1 MKRFLFIISLIT
13 LCIIFFIFSCTTK
26 NLNIIADLPYTVKE
40 VSGTEITKDS
50 DLLWM
55 VNDAGNSSK
64 IFGLNQK
71 GKIIKELKVNA
82 KNKDW
87 EDLTSDDN
95 GNLYIGDFG
104 NNDNDR
110 KNLSILKIKK
120 EDLDSD
126 KTIEV
131 EKIKF
136 HFPDQK
142 KFPPKKS
149 KQYFDCEA
157 LFFLNDSLYF
167 FTKSRV
173 DENHGKTTL
182 YKVPAIKG
190 DYEAIRIASYTANC
204 NIITCW
210 TTSADISPD
219 KTKVALLTPNAI
231 LLFTDFDGD
240 NFFSGKVTEIEF
252 EFITQKESICFKDN
266 NTLFITD
273 EYTYGL
279 GGNLY
284 KYKIH

>member
-1 MKRFLFIISLIT
+1 MKKFLIIISLVT
-13 LCIIFFIFSCTTK
+13 FSFIFFVFSCTTE
-26 NLNIIADLPYTVKE
+26 NLKIIADLPYTLKE
-40 VSGTEITKDS
+40 VSGTEITKNS
-50 DLLWM
+50 DMLWM
-55 VNDAGNSSK
+55 VNDAGNSS
-64 IFGLNQK
+64 ILYGLDEK
-71 GKIIKELKVNA
+71 GNILKELKINA

-87 EDLTSDDN
+87 EELTSDDD

-110 KNLSILKIKK
+110 KNLAILKIKK

-126 KTIEV
+126 EAVDV

-136 HFPDQK
+136 HYPDQK

-173 DENHGKTTL
+173 DDNHGKTTL
-182 YKVPAIKG
+182 YKVPAKKG
-190 DYEAIRIASYTANC
+190 NYEAIKIASYTAAC
-204 NIITCW
+204 NSITCW

-219 KTKVALLTPNAI
+219 KTKVALLTPNSI
-231 LLFTDFDGD
+231 LIFTDFKDD

-266 NTLFITD
+266 NTFYITD
-273 EYTYGL
+273 EYTFGL

-284 KYKIH
+284 KYKLE